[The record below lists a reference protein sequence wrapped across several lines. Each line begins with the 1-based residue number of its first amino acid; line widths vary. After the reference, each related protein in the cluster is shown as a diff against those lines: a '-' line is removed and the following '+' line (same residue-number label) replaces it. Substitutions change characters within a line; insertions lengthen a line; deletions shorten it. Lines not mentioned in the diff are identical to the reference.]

1 MKRICILI
9 LFLLLA
15 LGSNAFAARVY
26 SEWRGAEGAA
36 WNVPAN
42 WNNVIVPVAKDP
54 PGGPQDPNYSS
65 AGFKGWGAAPGT
77 VTSPGIT
84 VGITVSSDQ
93 ITCGGALGGRL
104 TVDGGTVNA
113 SEYITMGNAAAE
125 IGVLEMKSGT
135 INTGVMITNAALFV
149 GMAGSGTLNMTGGVI
164 NVRTNLSLANSYAA
178 NPLTSVGLVN
188 LLGGTIYANDL
199 LMNGAAGGK
208 SNIVITNGTLVLNGD
223 KTVKVGGWI
232 DDGVIRTTIE
242 GGEVL
247 CSYNAGTD
255 KTTVL
260 AIPEPATICLLGFGA
275 LSLFGRKK

>member
-1 MKRICILI
+1 MRRSCCVLI

-15 LGSNAFAARVY
+15 LVSNAFAARVY
-26 SEWRGAEGAA
+26 SQWQGAEGAA

-42 WNNVIVPVAKDP
+42 WNNGIVPVAKDP

-65 AGFKGWGAAPGT
+65 AGFKGFGT
-77 VTSPGIT
+77 PPTIASPGIT
-84 VGITVSSDQ
+84 VGITVAADQ
-93 ITCGGALGGRL
+93 ITCGGGGGGKL
-104 TVDGGTVNA
+104 TVDGGTVNV

-188 LLGGTIYANDL
+188 LLGGIINADNL
-199 LMNGAAGGK
+199 LMNGAAAGK
-208 SNIVITNGTLVLNGD
+208 SNIIITDGFLVLNGD
-223 KTVKVGGWI
+223 DTGTLAPWLNTC
-232 DDGVIRTTIE
+232 IRTTKP
-242 GGEVL
+242 GYTVTAAYDPD
-247 CSYNAGTD
+247 SM
-255 KTTVL
+255 KTTVW
-260 AIPEPATICLLGFGA
+260 AIPEPATVCLLGFGV
-275 LSLFGRKK
+275 LGLFGRKK